1 MKLSNKL
8 NLSNTKKPTTRDGI
22 IIRRNNLINSIN
34 KQLNIVNDR
43 MNGINSTTNGLTNR
57 KIPEWFWLDS
67 EGNYFLSIKY
77 GKNTLE
83 LDKGKHSI
91 LCKDLK
97 DVITS
102 LNTVKD
108 LVLIGEL
115 DTILEKSSHDM
126 RKNFN
131 R

>member
-1 MKLSNKL
+1 MFSNKL
-8 NLSNTKKPTTRDGI
+8 NLSNTKKPTTRDGV
-22 IIRRNNLINSIN
+22 IIRRNNILNSIN

-43 MNGINSTTNGLTNR
+43 MNGVSYTTNGISNR
-57 KIPEWFWLDS
+57 KIAEWFWLDS

-102 LNTVKD
+102 LNVVKD
-108 LVLIGEL
+108 MVLVGGL
-115 DTILEKSSHDM
+115 DTILEKSSIVM